1 MRRWQDNSKLGTAL
15 IARSTSA
22 EEVLVLVAQNLK
34 RLDHI
39 HCTASLHALAK
50 HSLKDDRLASRTLK
64 VLLTKQADFAR
75 QGRLDGRQLSNTLWS
90 VARLRQAALEATPSL
105 TSQVAA
111 QLVSSKEHQLNHQDV
126 SNGLWA
132 MAALD
137 SDLLDQADVMVRL
150 ASSPVVSTPA
160 GTASHIAQKLTA
172 YCVTTRILELESIQL
187 AAVIWAVAAAGLDG
201 PILKSSRRTR
211 RPLMKPLAAVARQR
225 VPEFGPQEVANVS
238 WALAVETMYQR
249 QLRDELAL
257 GVRRCMYEFKRKE
270 LVNTLWAFAVFSSTE
285 VVDLQPDDENKKKQW
300 DVSDKLVDEE
310 ECQLLTLSG
319 DGDNGTF

>member
-1 MRRWQDNSKLGTAL
+1 MSAMVFGPWLRL
-15 IARSTSA
+15 ILTCWIRPQELANT
-22 EEVLVLVAQNLK
+22 
-34 RLDHI
+34 I
-39 HCTASLHALAK
+39 WALA
-50 HSLKDDRLASRTLK
+50 TCG
-64 VLLTKQADFAR
+64 T
-75 QGRLDGRQLSNTLWS
+75 
-90 VARLRQAALEATPSL
+90 
-105 TSQVAA
+105 
-111 QLVSSKEHQLNHQDV
+111 
-126 SNGLWA
+126 
-132 MAALD
+132 
-137 SDLLDQADVMVRL
+137 
-150 ASSPVVSTPA
+150 

-285 VVDLQPDDENKKKQW
+285 VVD
-300 DVSDKLVDEE
+300 
-310 ECQLLTLSG
+310 
-319 DGDNGTF
+319 